1 MKKLILILI
10 FMANAVIAEAALIDE
25 NESVA
30 VMDLEIQSGNI
41 DYDTDAMNAEMACTE
56 YLIQQLVSLQ
66 KFNVIDKELVYDELE
81 TANIKRRGNIDPD
94 TAKRI
99 GEILNVR
106 YLIYG
111 NVLSLTVNSET
122 STAQFSK
129 FKSSTV
135 CAVVVI
141 KILDTSNGR
150 ILMAAK
156 GYGLD
161 SNSLADVFF
170 IQIGSEKVSQTS
182 VHNAIKQAAFTAI
195 NELVK
200 RLFKS

>member
-56 YLIQQLVSLQ
+56 YLIQQIVSLK
-66 KFNVIDKELVYDELE
+66 KFNVIDKDLVYDKLKV
-81 TANIKRRGNIDPD
+81 ANIERRGNIDPD

-122 STAQFSK
+122 STAQFSE

-156 GYGLD
+156 GYGFD

-182 VHNAIKQAAFTAI
+182 VHNAIKQAAFKATD
-195 NELVK
+195 ELVK
-200 RLFKS
+200 RLFKL